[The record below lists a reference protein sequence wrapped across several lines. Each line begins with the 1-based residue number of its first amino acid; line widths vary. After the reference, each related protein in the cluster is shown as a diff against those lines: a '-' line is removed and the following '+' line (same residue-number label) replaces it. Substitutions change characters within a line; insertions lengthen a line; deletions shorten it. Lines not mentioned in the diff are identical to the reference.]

1 MNTPQQIEHA
11 IEAGGYAR
19 QASRG
24 REACPRYGIT
34 EDARELRDAWLRG
47 WDAED
52 RKRRAA

>member
-1 MNTPQQIEHA
+1 MNTPQQLEHA

-19 QASRG
+19 QNSRG
-24 REACPRYGIT
+24 RDACPRYGIT